1 MNSRIRKRSRTAK
14 YNFMVKK
21 SNNDSIVKD
30 CLCVNVIHNIL
41 HKIYITILSLI
52 NNEFD
57 NGNII
62 LAYCFALIINMQMPL
77 HLHIIKY
84 ITSHSRNSKCA
95 IKASSEFDICLIS
108 ISLDDFITDINLL
121 VNLIDN

>member
-1 MNSRIRKRSRTAK
+1 MVNSRIGKRSRTFAR
-14 YNFMVKK
+14 YNLVKK

-62 LAYCFALIINMQMPL
+62 LAYHFALIINMQMPL

-84 ITSHSRNSKCA
+84 ITFHSRNSKCA
-95 IKASSEFDICLIS
+95 IKASSEFDIC
-108 ISLDDFITDINLL
+108 DITRRFHYRYQSSRQSN
-121 VNLIDN
+121 